1 MTQGPLQ
8 NTIDDFWRMVWEHR
22 VSAIV
27 MLCQLEENGKVERER
42 ERNDLSLLC
51 HRNNQLNIGQQKN
64 SLNMVTCLSRLLTKQ
79 TLGSIK

>member
-8 NTIDDFWRMVWEHR
+8 NTVDDFWRMVWEHR

-42 ERNDLSLLC
+42 ERE
-51 HRNNQLNIGQQKN
+51 REQ
-64 SLNMVTCLSRLLTKQ
+64 
-79 TLGSIK
+79 